1 VGLRVSHH
9 VQVETNYVSQCLM
22 PGDTAVIV
30 FAKLPLPGLV
40 KTRLA
45 RSVGAN
51 AAARFYSA
59 CAGHIT
65 LEAAAGQVCSYV
77 LFVNMQC
84 CSRRAWSSTAQCA
97 ASQSH
102 HRGVCTRQ
110 PAEAD

>member
-51 AAARFYSA
+51 AAARFSLRLPQGK
-59 CAGHIT
+59 CART
-65 LEAAAGQVCSYV
+65 Y
-77 LFVNMQC
+77 LF
-84 CSRRAWSSTAQCA
+84 
-97 ASQSH
+97 
-102 HRGVCTRQ
+102 
-110 PAEAD
+110 

>member
-1 VGLRVSHH
+1 MGLRVSHH

-59 CAGHIT
+59 CAGHII

-77 LFVNMQC
+77 LVLNMQC
-84 CSRRAWSSTAQCA
+84 CSR
-97 ASQSH
+97 
-102 HRGVCTRQ
+102 
-110 PAEAD
+110 